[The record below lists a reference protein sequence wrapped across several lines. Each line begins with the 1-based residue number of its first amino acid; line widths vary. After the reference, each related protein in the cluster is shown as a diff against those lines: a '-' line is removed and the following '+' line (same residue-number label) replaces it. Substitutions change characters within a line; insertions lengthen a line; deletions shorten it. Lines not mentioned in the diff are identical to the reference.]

1 MRLTLLTLAA
11 ALLFSS
17 ACTKKATPETEVPVE
32 ESQDETTEA
41 AGDAV
46 DDAAGDAADDAAEAD
61 DGPYEPQGEVQRWHV
76 SDALVDCMGVAPE
89 KCMRIRRA
97 NHPEWENFHGQI
109 ERFEYEEGTRYIL
122 EVDIVEVETPP
133 ADASSLRH
141 VLVRQVVPLA
151 EEDAEKTCTS
161 NEDCEEGTFCTGPAG
176 CDIPWTC
183 EEPRPCTMDLRAFC
197 SCEGETIYG
206 SSTCPPAPYKHPG
219 ECQ

>member
-11 ALLFSS
+11 ALFLTS
-17 ACTKKATPETEVPVE
+17 ACAKKTPAPETEVPVE
-32 ESQDETTEA
+32 ETQDANAEAPEEA
-41 AGDAV
+41 ADAEP
-46 DDAAGDAADDAAEAD
+46 DANEAADE
-61 DGPYEPQGEVQRWHV
+61 PYEPQGEVQRWHV
-76 SDALVDCMGVAPE
+76 ADALVDCMGVAPE

-97 NHPEWENFHGQI
+97 NHPEWENFHGKI

-122 EVDIVEVETPP
+122 EVDIVEVENPP

-151 EEDAEKTCTS
+151 EEDQEKTCTS
-161 NEDCEEGTFCTGPAG
+161 NEDCEEGTFCSGPAG

-183 EEPRPCTMDLRAFC
+183 VEPRPCTMDLRAFC
-197 SCEGETIYG
+197 SCDGETIYG